1 MSTLSSI
8 EDTIKEHFSTDNM
21 GLTPAAGLSI
31 ANIDVGKILDI
42 VNAIIAAAPAI
53 ENGIAS
59 AAPFVEAISE
69 MIANGGKPTDAQW
82 TALKAKLDAN
92 SSILAAAEA
101 SAQTELDPTAAPVN
115 VGVAV
120 DPTTGE
126 DAQ

>member
-1 MSTLSSI
+1 MSTLSSL

-21 GLTPAAGLSI
+21 GLTTAATGLSI

-42 VNAIIAAAPAI
+42 VSAIIAAAPAI

-69 MIANGGKPTDAQW
+69 MIANGGKPTDDQW

-92 SSILAAAEA
+92 SNILAQAEA
-101 SAQTELDPTAAPVN
+101 SAQTELDPLEAPVN
-115 VGVAV
+115 IGVASV
-120 DPTTGE
+120 TGE
-126 DAQ
+126 DDQ